1 MGRLWPAGPAVPV
14 GASRSSARMRQAP
27 EGGGREVRRHAWEQN
42 AALGGRDK
50 MAAVDVNN

>member
-1 MGRLWPAGPAVPV
+1 
-14 GASRSSARMRQAP
+14 MRQAP

-42 AALGGRDK
+42 AALGGRNK